1 MKTWFLTAAALFVAG
16 DYAGILM
23 PQYFSVYVALAV
35 VFAVLMA
42 AAAKFKPQ
50 TYGAAILA
58 LIFFTLC
65 GMAAGSK
72 AMQPHTADIKNYIGQ
87 RVTVYGKVD
96 LLTLKKQEKGTG
108 FILECTALQTGGGNL
123 HKARGNIR
131 VFVQNA
137 KVKNLRLAALP
148 LPAH

>member
-1 MKTWFLTAAALFVAG
+1 MKTWFAAAAALFAAG

-23 PQYFSVYVALAV
+23 PQYFSVYAALAA

-108 FILECTALQTGGGNL
+108 FILECTALQICIKL
-123 HKARGNIR
+123 AAIYACLCRMPKLKI
-131 VFVQNA
+131 
-137 KVKNLRLAALP
+137 LRPAALP
-148 LPAH
+148 LLAH